1 MPIQIYG
8 SVGDSLYS
16 SFIGEVPAA
25 GIVTLED
32 LLPNPKEL
40 LLLICRFDDRGG
52 YLIKALRSELERL
65 RGEKTITE
73 VNAQETAIE
82 IPCDEVRVVDISDNI
97 GLMGRLILRHV
108 IPTQTQN

>member
-8 SVGDSLYS
+8 SFGDSLRS

-40 LLLICRFDDRGG
+40 FLLICRFDDQGG
-52 YLIKALRSELERL
+52 YLIKALRSELGRL
-65 RGEKTITE
+65 RGEETITE
-73 VNAQETAIE
+73 VNALDATLE
-82 IPCDEVRVVDISDNI
+82 IPCDEVRVVDILGDGS
-97 GLMGRLILRHV
+97 LMGRLVLRHV